1 MKKMVTLSIAALMS
15 TVTLGMA
22 APAAAQNGYYDRDGY
37 SSSNVRYDRDDRRYD
52 RRDYRRDNRRDYRN
66 DRRNYRN
73 NDRRNYRQCDNG
85 TGGTV
90 IGAIAGGLAGHEIA
104 GRGDRAVGTIIGGA
118 VGAIAGRAI
127 DKGNDGCR

>member
-15 TVTLGMA
+15 TATLGLA

-37 SSSNVRYDRDDRRYD
+37 SSYDARYDRDNRRYD
-52 RRDYRRDNRRDYRN
+52 RRDYRSYDRRDYRN
-66 DRRNYRN
+66 YDRRNY
-73 NDRRNYRQCDNG
+73 RNYRQCDNG

-104 GRGDRAVGTIIGGA
+104 GRGDRTVGTIIGGA
-118 VGAIAGRAI
+118 VGALAGRAI
-127 DKGNDGCR
+127 DKGNDGCRR